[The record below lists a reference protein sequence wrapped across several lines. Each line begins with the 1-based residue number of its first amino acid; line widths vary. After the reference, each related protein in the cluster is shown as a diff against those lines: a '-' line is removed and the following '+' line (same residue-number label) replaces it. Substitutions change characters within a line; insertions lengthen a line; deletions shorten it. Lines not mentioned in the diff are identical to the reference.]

1 MTHNILKGAFFF
13 FAGTS
18 LLLLLSSP
26 SFLVAADTRHHR
38 RDDVTGHIPS
48 THEEIVSRRQEHS
61 DLFTSR
67 LDEVNIQLDSH
78 TSGGRLLTETEYNK
92 LERKKKA
99 YEGKLEEL
107 NREFDERH
115 SKRILQREELLNDRA
130 KTRATNGRVEL

>member
-1 MTHNILKGAFFF
+1 MTRIIAGA
-13 FAGTS
+13 S
-18 LLLLLSSP
+18 VLLLLFLSSP
-26 SFLVAADTRHHR
+26 SFLVSADTRHHR

-78 TSGGRLLTETEYNK
+78 TSGERLLTETQYYK

-115 SKRILQREELLNDRA
+115 SRRVLQREEILNDRT
-130 KTRATNGRVEL
+130 KTRIERATNGEL

>member
-1 MTHNILKGAFFF
+1 MTRIIAGA
-13 FAGTS
+13 S
-18 LLLLLSSP
+18 VLLLLFLSSP
-26 SFLVAADTRHHR
+26 SFLVSADTRHHR

-78 TSGGRLLTETEYNK
+78 TSGERMLTETQYYK

-115 SKRILQREELLNDRA
+115 SRRILQREEILNDRT
-130 KTRATNGRVEL
+130 KTRIERATNGEL

>member
-1 MTHNILKGAFFF
+1 MTRIIAGA
-13 FAGTS
+13 S
-18 LLLLLSSP
+18 VLLLLFLSSP
-26 SFLVAADTRHHR
+26 SFLVSADTRHHR

-78 TSGGRLLTETEYNK
+78 TSGERLLTETQYYK

-115 SKRILQREELLNDRA
+115 SRRILQREEILNDRT
-130 KTRATNGRVEL
+130 KTRIERATNGEL